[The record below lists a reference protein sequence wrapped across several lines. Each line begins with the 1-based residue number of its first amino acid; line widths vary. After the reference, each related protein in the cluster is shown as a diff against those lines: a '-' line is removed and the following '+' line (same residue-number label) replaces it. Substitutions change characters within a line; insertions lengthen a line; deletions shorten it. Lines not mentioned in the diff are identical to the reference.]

1 LPAPAS
7 SGHEEEKDMAQRD
20 LDDLFA
26 RMARTRVNR
35 RGFLAGAGLAGLGAF
50 LAACTPGATAVP
62 SSSAAT
68 APSSEPSTGPSE
80 AASESV
86 APSAVAVTE
95 TEGHLFMYN
104 WADYVDPD
112 NIEKFKK
119 DFKTPDFTYD
129 TYASNEELLTKL
141 QGGASGQWDIVAPT
155 AEFIKAMVE
164 GDFIEKLDWS
174 KLPNAALIDPH
185 FQKFYADPADADLNN
200 YYLPKDW
207 GTTGISIRTKDV
219 KEPVKTWKDFFDVAP
234 KYSGR
239 IVVVDS
245 PGDVFV
251 APLKALGFSLNTVD
265 PGELGKARELLRGL
279 APHVLALNSDTYD
292 AQLANEEAVL
302 GLTWTGGIADLRD
315 KPETAD
321 TVYQIP
327 EDGTLYWMDVWS
339 IFKNPPH
346 PNAAYAF
353 LNFIQDPEIQA
364 KETVTNRYATAN
376 TAAEKFVPQAILD
389 DPTVFV
395 PQSVIDSGLLE
406 GAQDVSTDPLR
417 QEIWEE
423 FKSSIG
429 KK

>member
-1 LPAPAS
+1 MAS
-7 SGHEEEKDMAQRD
+7 REYELEAIVRRVSAN
-20 LDDLFA
+20 A
-26 RMARTRVNR
+26 VTRR
-35 RGFLAGAGLAGLGAF
+35 RFLAATGFTSMAAF
-50 LAACTPGATAVP
+50 IAACTPGTSP
-62 SSSAAT
+62 SASTSAAPST
-68 APSSEPSTGPSE
+68 AASTEPSTAESPSA
-80 AASESV
+80 AAS
-86 APSAVAVTE
+86 PSAVAVTE
-95 TEGHLFMYN
+95 TEGTLLMYN

-119 DFKTPDFTYD
+119 DFKVTDFQYD
-129 TYASNEELLTKL
+129 TYASNEELLTKH
-141 QGGASGQWDIVAPT
+141 QGGAAGQWDVGAPT
-155 AEFIKAMVE
+155 CEFVKAMVE

-174 KLPNAALIDPH
+174 KLPNAALIDPQ
-185 FQKFYADPADADLNN
+185 FQNFYKGADADLNN
-200 YYLPKDW
+200 YHLPKDW

-219 KEPVKTWKDFFDVAP
+219 KEEVKTWKQFFEVAP

-251 APLKALGFSLNTVD
+251 APLKSLGYSLNSVD
-265 PGELGKARELLRGL
+265 PKELGEAREILRAF

-292 AQLANEEAVL
+292 AQLANEECVL
-302 GLTWTGGIADLRD
+302 GLTWTGGIADLAE

-321 TVYQIP
+321 TKYVIP
-327 EDGTLYWMDVWS
+327 EDGTLYWMDTWV

-353 LNFIQDPEIQA
+353 LNFIQDPEVQA
-364 KETVTNRYATAN
+364 KESETNRYATAN
-376 TAAEKFVPQAILD
+376 TEAKKLVDPKILA

-395 PQSVIDSGLLE
+395 PDDVVKSGLLE
-406 GAQDVSTDPLR
+406 GAQDVSTNPLR

-429 KK
+429 KH

>member
-1 LPAPAS
+1 MAS
-7 SGHEEEKDMAQRD
+7 REYELEAIVRRVSAN
-20 LDDLFA
+20 A
-26 RMARTRVNR
+26 ITRR
-35 RGFLAGAGLAGLGAF
+35 RFLAATGFTSMAAF
-50 LAACTPGATAVP
+50 IAACTPGTSP
-62 SSSAAT
+62 SASTSAA
-68 APSSEPSTGPSE
+68 PSTPASTEPSTAAESPSA
-80 AASESV
+80 AAS
-86 APSAVAVTE
+86 PSAVAVTE
-95 TEGHLFMYN
+95 TEGTLLMYN

-119 DFKTPDFTYD
+119 DFKVTDFQYD

-141 QGGASGQWDIVAPT
+141 QGGAAGQWDVGAPT
-155 AEFIKAMVE
+155 CEFVKAMVE
-164 GDFIEKLDWS
+164 GDFVEKLDWS
-174 KLPNAALIDPH
+174 KLPNAALIDPQ
-185 FQKFYADPADADLNN
+185 FQNFYKGADADLNN
-200 YYLPKDW
+200 YHLPKDW

-219 KEPVKTWKDFFDVAP
+219 KEEVKTWKQFFEVAP

-251 APLKALGFSLNTVD
+251 APLKSLGYSLNSVD
-265 PGELGKARELLRGL
+265 PKELGEAREILRAF

-302 GLTWTGGIADLRD
+302 GLTWTGGIADLAE

-321 TVYQIP
+321 TKYVIP
-327 EDGTLYWMDVWS
+327 EDGTLYWMDTWV

-353 LNFIQDPEIQA
+353 LNFIQDPKVQA
-364 KETVTNRYATAN
+364 KESETNRYATAN
-376 TAAEKFVPQAILD
+376 SEAKKLVDPKILA

-395 PQSVIDSGLLE
+395 PDDVVKSGLLE
-406 GAQDVSTDPLR
+406 GAQDVSTNPLR

-429 KK
+429 KH

>member
-1 LPAPAS
+1 MAS
-7 SGHEEEKDMAQRD
+7 REHEIETIVRRVSANSI
-20 LDDLFA
+20 
-26 RMARTRVNR
+26 TRR
-35 RGFLAGAGLAGLGAF
+35 RF
-50 LAACTPGATAVP
+50 LAATGFTSIAAFVAACSGGGTSP
-62 SSSAAT
+62 SPSSAAPST
-68 APSSEPSTGPSE
+68 GTPSSEPSAGESPSA
-80 AASESV
+80 AAS
-86 APSAVAVTE
+86 PSAVAVTE
-95 TEGHLFMYN
+95 TEGTLLMYN

-119 DFKTPDFTYD
+119 DFKVTDFQYD

-141 QGGASGQWDIVAPT
+141 QGGAAGQWDIGAPT
-155 AEFIKAMVE
+155 CEFVKAMVE
-164 GDFIEKLDWS
+164 GNFIEKLDWS
-174 KLPNAALIDPH
+174 KLPNAALIDPQ
-185 FQKFYADPADADLNN
+185 FQNFYKGADADLNN
-200 YYLPKDW
+200 YHLPKDW

-219 KEPVKTWKDFFDVAP
+219 KEEVKTWKQFFEVAP

-251 APLKALGFSLNTVD
+251 APLKSLGYSLNSVD
-265 PGELGKARELLRGL
+265 PKELGEAREILRAF

-302 GLTWTGGIADLRD
+302 GLTWTGGIADLAE

-321 TVYQIP
+321 TKYVIP
-327 EDGTLYWMDVWS
+327 EDGTLYWMDTWV

-346 PNAAYAF
+346 PNSAYAF
-353 LNFIQDPEIQA
+353 LNFIQDPKVQA
-364 KETVTNRYATAN
+364 KESETNRYATAN
-376 TAAEKFVPQAILD
+376 TEAKKLVDPKILA

-395 PQSVIDSGLLE
+395 PDDVVKSGLLE

-429 KK
+429 KH